1 MKQIVFDMD
10 GVLFATEALSDRLWK
25 EMMEERGTPEMTAAL
40 QQCRGRNRTDTRA
53 FFASHYPDA
62 GSVGQGRHAH
72 YERGRIPLASIAG
85 CWLERCPRHLHQPEN
100 YHASSRIIWIHALF
114 FCNCHGR

>member
-53 FFASHYPDA
+53 FFATIQISPILLWKPKNEIA
-62 GSVGQGRHAH
+62 CWQRWTRMAC
-72 YERGRIPLASIAG
+72 PL
-85 CWLERCPRHLHQPEN
+85 
-100 YHASSRIIWIHALF
+100 
-114 FCNCHGR
+114 

>member
-40 QQCRGRNRTDTRA
+40 QQCRGRYPC
-53 FFASHYPDA
+53 FFRKPLSRFSLY
-62 GSVGQGRHAH
+62 RH
-72 YERGRIPLASIAG
+72 G
-85 CWLERCPRHLHQPEN
+85 N
-100 YHASSRIIWIHALF
+100 
-114 FCNCHGR
+114 

>member
-40 QQCRGRNRTDTRA
+40 QQCRG
-53 FFASHYPDA
+53 FFRKPLSRFSLY
-62 GSVGQGRHAH
+62 RH
-72 YERGRIPLASIAG
+72 G
-85 CWLERCPRHLHQPEN
+85 N
-100 YHASSRIIWIHALF
+100 
-114 FCNCHGR
+114 

>member
-53 FFASHYPDA
+53 FFASHYPDFPILLWKPKNEIVCWQRWTRMA
-62 GSVGQGRHAH
+62 C
-72 YERGRIPLASIAG
+72 PL
-85 CWLERCPRHLHQPEN
+85 
-100 YHASSRIIWIHALF
+100 
-114 FCNCHGR
+114 

>member
-53 FFASHYPDA
+53 FFASHYPDFPYIA
-62 GSVGQGRHAH
+62 METEKRN
-72 YERGRIPLASIAG
+72 PLASIAG

>member
-40 QQCRGRNRTDTRA
+40 QQ
-53 FFASHYPDA
+53 
-62 GSVGQGRHAH
+62 
-72 YERGRIPLASIAG
+72 L
-85 CWLERCPRHLHQPEN
+85 LE
-100 YHASSRIIWIHALF
+100 
-114 FCNCHGR
+114 

>member
-53 FFASHYPDA
+53 FRKPLSRFSLY
-62 GSVGQGRHAH
+62 RH
-72 YERGRIPLASIAG
+72 G
-85 CWLERCPRHLHQPEN
+85 N
-100 YHASSRIIWIHALF
+100 
-114 FCNCHGR
+114 

>member
-40 QQCRGRNRTDTRA
+40 QQCRGRNRTDTRS
-53 FFASHYPDA
+53 FFGFHGDIGEIWKPKNEIACWQRWTRTA
-62 GSVGQGRHAH
+62 C
-72 YERGRIPLASIAG
+72 PL
-85 CWLERCPRHLHQPEN
+85 
-100 YHASSRIIWIHALF
+100 
-114 FCNCHGR
+114 

>member
-40 QQCRGRNRTDTRA
+40 QQCRAETARILVLFSQATIQISPISPWKLKNEIVCWQRWTRMA
-53 FFASHYPDA
+53 
-62 GSVGQGRHAH
+62 
-72 YERGRIPLASIAG
+72 
-85 CWLERCPRHLHQPEN
+85 CPP
-100 YHASSRIIWIHALF
+100 
-114 FCNCHGR
+114 

>member
-53 FFASHYPDA
+53 FF
-62 GSVGQGRHAH
+62 VK
-72 YERGRIPLASIAG
+72 PLSRFPLYCYGTENEIV
-85 CWLERCPRHLHQPEN
+85 CWQRWTRTACPL
-100 YHASSRIIWIHALF
+100 
-114 FCNCHGR
+114 